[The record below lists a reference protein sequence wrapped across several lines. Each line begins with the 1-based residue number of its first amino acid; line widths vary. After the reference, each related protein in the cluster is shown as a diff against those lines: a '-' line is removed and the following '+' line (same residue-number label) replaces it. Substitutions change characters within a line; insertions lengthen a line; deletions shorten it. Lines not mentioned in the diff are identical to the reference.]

1 MLGAAASAAAEAVAE
16 ALAAQ
21 AEREAVAVARAEQPV
36 PPSAAVAHAEQ
47 PLALPSAA
55 VALAVEPPASVVAST
70 PASAAVAL
78 AEESLA
84 PAPAP
89 ASAGLAGARG
99 GALVGLLSR
108 DSGETLIDQ
117 IVRSVA
123 ARIDDRLLRG
133 GARMPS
139 IRSFAAAHGVS
150 PFTVVASYDKLV
162 ASGYLESRRGAGF
175 FVRER
180 LPMAL
185 NAAEPSAAVF
195 GSGAGN
201 AADAGLVAKPIDVV
215 WLVRNMFRQMP
226 HQHMPGTGVL
236 PSDWLDGAAIANAL
250 RAVSRQNPNLLL
262 SYGVPQGFLPLRQQL
277 QHKLAEL
284 EIAAA
289 PEQILTT
296 AGVTQA
302 LDLVA
307 REFTRPGDTI
317 FVDDPAWFLMFGSF
331 AALGAKVVG
340 IPRLADGPD
349 VARLAELAAI
359 HKPKLYIIN
368 SVLHNP
374 SSTSLSAAK
383 AFQVLKLAEEHDFI
397 LVEDDIYCD
406 LHPGSA
412 VQPATRLAALD
423 QLQRVIYLGGFSKTM
438 AANLRV
444 GFIATSAER
453 AERLA
458 DRKMLSTLTTS
469 DLGERVVYRV
479 LSEGSYRKHA
489 DRLRGRLDSVRAKT
503 LRQMERIGF
512 KVGQAAP
519 AGMFVWADAGCDTN
533 ALAER
538 AMAEHLLLAP
548 GSLFSPTQLPST
560 FMRLNVAAMQDPGVW
575 RFLER
580 ALSKV

>member
-1 MLGAAASAAAEAVAE
+1 MTNTRARTSLLGAAASAAAEAVAE
-16 ALAAQ
+16 TLAA
-21 AEREAVAVARAEQPV
+21 AEARSAAKLAQPARA
-36 PPSAAVAHAEQ
+36 AAVA
-47 PLALPSAA
+47 AA
-55 VALAVEPPASVVAST
+55 APGPALASV
-70 PASAAVAL
+70 AARRA
-78 AEESLA
+78 AGKAA
-84 PAPAP
+84 PA
-89 ASAGLAGARG
+89 G
-99 GALVGLLSR
+99 GMLGLLSR
-108 DSGETLIDQ
+108 ESGETLIDQ

-139 IRSFAAAHGVS
+139 IRAFAAAHGVS
-150 PFTVVASYDKLV
+150 AFTVVASYDKLV
-162 ASGYLESRRGAGF
+162 ATGYLESRRGAGF
-175 FVRER
+175 FVREKASME
-180 LPMAL
+180 LH
-185 NAAEPSAAVF
+185 AADGRRGAARD
-195 GSGAGN
+195 GAGTG
-201 AADAGLVAKPIDVV
+201 ARPGFDGKPIDVV
-215 WLVRNMFRQMP
+215 WLVRNMFRQLP
-226 HQHMPGTGVL
+226 FAQMPGAGVL
-236 PSDWLDGAAIANAL
+236 PPDWLDGTAMANPL
-250 RAVSRQNPNLLL
+250 RAVSRQNSNLLL

-289 PEQILTT
+289 PEQIVTT

-349 VARLAELAAI
+349 ISRLAELAAL

-383 AFQVLKLAEEHDFI
+383 AFQVLRLSEEHDFVI
-397 LVEDDIYCD
+397 VEDDIYCD

-423 QLQRVIYLGGFSKTM
+423 QLRRVIYLGGFSKTM

-444 GFIATSAER
+444 GYIATSPER

-458 DRKMLSTLTTS
+458 DRKMLTMLTTS
-469 DLGERVVYRV
+469 DIGERVVYKV
-479 LSEGSYRKHA
+479 LSEGSFRKHS
-489 DRLRGRLDSVRAKT
+489 DRVRTRLDGIRAKT
-503 LRQMERIGF
+503 IRQMERVGL
-512 KVGQAAP
+512 KVDVASP

-533 ALAER
+533 VLTER
-538 AMAEHLLLAP
+538 AMAHNLLLAP
-548 GSLFSPTQLPST
+548 GSLFSPKQLPST
-560 FMRLNVAAMQDPGVW
+560 RMRFNVAAMQEPAVW

-580 ALSKV
+580 ELDK